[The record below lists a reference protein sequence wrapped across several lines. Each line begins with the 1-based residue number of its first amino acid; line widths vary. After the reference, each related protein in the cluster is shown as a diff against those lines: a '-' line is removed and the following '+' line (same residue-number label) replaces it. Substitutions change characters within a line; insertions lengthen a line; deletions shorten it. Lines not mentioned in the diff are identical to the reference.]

1 MTHHLRNWLIA
12 IASVALVAGLGL
24 ALAFAA
30 HRLGHEDAVYHS
42 PSVAPWSVWDDSG
55 RYPVR
60 RGSNR

>member
-1 MTHHLRNWLIA
+1 MTRRLRNWLVA
-12 IASVALVAGLGL
+12 IASVALIAGI

-30 HRLGHEDAVYHS
+30 HHLGHEDAAYHS
-42 PSVAPWSVWDDSG
+42 PSVAPWSVRDDSG